1 LGRNLAGILEMDKIP
16 AAMIV
21 VDMPREEIAVKEA
34 RRLRIPVIAL
44 ADTNADP
51 DDADIA
57 VPCNDDAI
65 RSIRA
70 VMEPMAE
77 AIEEGR
83 RRGPSHSHAPA
94 DKAEAPE
101 KTDKKK
107 KERTSK
113 GKEAALTA

>member
-1 LGRNLAGILEMDKIP
+1 
-16 AAMIV
+16 
-21 VDMPREEIAVKEA
+21 
-34 RRLRIPVIAL
+34 
-44 ADTNADP
+44 
-51 DDADIA
+51 
-57 VPCNDDAI
+57 
-65 RSIRA
+65 
-70 VMEPMAE
+70 MEPMAE

-83 RRGPSHSHAPA
+83 RRGPSHSQAPA